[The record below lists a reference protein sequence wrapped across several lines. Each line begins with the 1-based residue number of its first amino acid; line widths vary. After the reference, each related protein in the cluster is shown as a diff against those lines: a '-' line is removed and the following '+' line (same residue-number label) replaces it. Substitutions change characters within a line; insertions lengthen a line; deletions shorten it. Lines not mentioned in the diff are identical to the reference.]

1 MKQNLNRRSKHLVHV
16 TVGKENYEVK
26 VVMGKYDFHCLET
39 DHTFDLCNGGGDDD
53 DDDVD
58 KRADQVR
65 GIGGLRAGRQIHGQ
79 L

>member
-53 DDDVD
+53 DDDGDDDRTWLPWKNVIAID
-58 KRADQVR
+58 WR
-65 GIGGLRAGRQIHGQ
+65 
-79 L
+79 

>member
-39 DHTFDLCNGGGDDD
+39 NHTFDLCNGGGDDD
-53 DDDVD
+53 DDDGDDDRTWLPWKNVIAID
-58 KRADQVR
+58 WR
-65 GIGGLRAGRQIHGQ
+65 
-79 L
+79 

>member
-39 DHTFDLCNGGGDDD
+39 DHTFDLCNGRGDDD
-53 DDDVD
+53 DDDGDDDRTWLPWKNVIAID
-58 KRADQVR
+58 WR
-65 GIGGLRAGRQIHGQ
+65 
-79 L
+79 

>member
-39 DHTFDLCNGGGDDD
+39 DHTFDLCNGGGGDDD
-53 DDDVD
+53 DDGDDDRTWLPWKNVIAID
-58 KRADQVR
+58 WR
-65 GIGGLRAGRQIHGQ
+65 
-79 L
+79 

>member
-39 DHTFDLCNGGGDDD
+39 DHTFDLCNGGCDDDDGDGDDD
-53 DDDVD
+53 RTWLPWKNVIAIDW
-58 KRADQVR
+58 R
-65 GIGGLRAGRQIHGQ
+65 
-79 L
+79 

>member
-39 DHTFDLCNGGGDDD
+39 DHTFDHTNGGGDDD
-53 DDDVD
+53 GDDNRTWLPWKNVIAIDW
-58 KRADQVR
+58 R
-65 GIGGLRAGRQIHGQ
+65 
-79 L
+79 

>member
-53 DDDVD
+53 DDDGDDDRTWLPWKTVIAID
-58 KRADQVR
+58 WR
-65 GIGGLRAGRQIHGQ
+65 
-79 L
+79 